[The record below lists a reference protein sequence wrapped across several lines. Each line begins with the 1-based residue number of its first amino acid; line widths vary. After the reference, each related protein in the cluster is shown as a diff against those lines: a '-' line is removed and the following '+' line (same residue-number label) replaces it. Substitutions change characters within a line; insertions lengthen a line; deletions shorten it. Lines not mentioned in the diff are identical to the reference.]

1 LSART
6 DRAPSTFSCKTLYSL
21 WWSAPNAIGDMMCS
35 LNDNDIDEEIS
46 TLESIENNIILDGKQ
61 CQKCNSEDATIKL
74 RSRNVYCQ
82 SCFQISVTHKFR
94 ATLGKSKIVRPN
106 DKVLVAHSGSG
117 KSTAL
122 LHLIK
127 AGMHE
132 SVHKRLV
139 FQTQVIFID
148 EGMINNYS
156 IDKRQS
162 IINEIQCQIQ
172 PLEFETFVA
181 SLAVSLDQNNFAEI
195 EKIQNYLILDNDKN
209 DKQLIEFFNNLTS
222 ETSKEDLLKKLR
234 LKVIVHAAKLLGC
247 NKIFFA
253 DDSTS
258 LSICILTNV
267 SLGRGAQLSW
277 DVGFINNLYGDDLI
291 IMRPLKD
298 FTRDEVNYY
307 LHMHNL
313 KAINSKKLM
322 TNTDSFSSIR
332 KLTEHF
338 LTDLDSQFNG
348 TMSTIFRVG
357 EKVSAVAGCS
367 VDQNEHCILCDAP
380 LDTSNLGDITSAI
393 KATAFSKLIS
403 SGQTK
408 NSGVNGINNCSDN
421 SSENL
426 VEPSNTDNS
435 CGNCAENFGKAT
447 TCKDALRRWEEDNGV
462 EASSATEVNLS
473 FQWPPIERMDNSLSI
488 LSKCEKLS
496 LSTNMI
502 EKIAG
507 VSSLKNLKI
516 LSVGRN
522 VIKSLT
528 GLESLGECLEEL
540 WISYNSIE
548 KMKGINV
555 LKKLKVLH
563 ISNNLVKEWNEFM
576 RLQEMM
582 DLRELLFVGNPLC
595 DNIEVSSLF

>member
-1 LSART
+1 
-6 DRAPSTFSCKTLYSL
+6 
-21 WWSAPNAIGDMMCS
+21 M
-35 LNDNDIDEEIS
+35 
-46 TLESIENNIILDGKQ
+46 
-61 CQKCNSEDATIKL
+61 
-74 RSRNVYCQ
+74 
-82 SCFQISVTHKFR
+82 
-94 ATLGKSKIVRPN
+94 VRPN
-106 DKVLVAHSGSG
+106 DKVLVAHSGSE

-139 FQTQVIFID
+139 FQTQVIYID
-148 EGMINNYS
+148 EGMINNHS
-156 IDKRQS
+156 IDERQS

-222 ETSKEDLLKKLR
+222 ETSKEDLLKKLKF
-234 LKVIVHAAKLLGC
+234 KVIVHAAKSLGC

-267 SLGRGAQLSW
+267 SLGRGAQLSL

-313 KAINSKKLM
+313 KAINSKKLT
-322 TNTDSFSSIR
+322 TNTESFSSIR

-348 TMSTIFRVG
+348 TMSTIFRVS
-357 EKVSAVAGCS
+357 EKVSAVAACS
-367 VDQNEHCILCDAP
+367 VDQSEHCILCDAP

-393 KATAFSKLIS
+393 KATAFSKLMS

-408 NSGVNGINNCSDN
+408 ISGENGINNCSDN

-426 VEPSNTDNS
+426 IEPSRSNTDNS
-435 CGNCAENFGKAT
+435 CGNCAENGCINNKLNT
-447 TCKDALRRWEEDNGV
+447 LSSKD
-462 EASSATEVNLS
+462 
-473 FQWPPIERMDNSLSI
+473 ISLCLCYGCRLIFNDS
-488 LSKCEKLS
+488 
-496 LSTNMI
+496 
-502 EKIAG
+502 
-507 VSSLKNLKI
+507 
-516 LSVGRN
+516 RN
-522 VIKSLT
+522 
-528 GLESLGECLEEL
+528 
-540 WISYNSIE
+540 
-548 KMKGINV
+548 
-555 LKKLKVLH
+555 H
-563 ISNNLVKEWNEFM
+563 
-576 RLQEMM
+576 
-582 DLRELLFVGNPLC
+582 ELLPKFLMNNAKEQLC
-595 DNIEVSSLF
+595 LKSMRNEITNFLL